1 MTWRTGVAPEAW
13 REFGV
18 VVFGRPPPARL
29 DLGRSGLV
37 FWRCKSQAVDMDR
50 AKTRSA
56 TRAGLLQNLNLV
68 GAPTAADL
76 FLPAGQQPADG
87 HRASPARRS
96 PVRDGAEAV
105 TPTLRALSERQ
116 RSVSVGLSP
125 CRVDCPGCVTGGTTE
140 VP

>member
-56 TRAGLLQNLNLV
+56 TRAGLLQNLNLA
-68 GAPTAADL
+68 GAPTAAEL
-76 FLPAGQQPADG
+76 FLP
-87 HRASPARRS
+87 
-96 PVRDGAEAV
+96 
-105 TPTLRALSERQ
+105 
-116 RSVSVGLSP
+116 VSVGLSP
-125 CRVDCPGCVTGGTTE
+125 CRVDCPGSVTGGTTE